1 MRSNVDSAGNRRGS
15 AAPDLASDFDP
26 EKCPKG
32 QAKESFRIRDLSRE
46 FGVTARTLR
55 FYEECELL
63 SPRRDGQDR
72 IYSRR
77 DRARL
82 KLVLLG
88 KTVGFS
94 LQEIRGMLDLYDLRD
109 GQATQ
114 FAVASKRFRD
124 QIDRLKVQKL
134 AIDKA
139 IVELERVSEIVE
151 GRLGERPES

>member
-1 MRSNVDSAGNRRGS
+1 
-15 AAPDLASDFDP
+15 
-26 EKCPKG
+26 
-32 QAKESFRIRDLSRE
+32 
-46 FGVTARTLR
+46 
-55 FYEECELL
+55 
-63 SPRRDGQDR
+63 
-72 IYSRR
+72 
-77 DRARL
+77 
-82 KLVLLG
+82 VLLG

-114 FAVASKRFRD
+114 LAVASKRFRD